1 MWCPDA
7 SYTEGPRAG
16 YTSLIVV
23 VLVPVA
29 IRVPTV
35 FVLVPPSVIL
45 APATLARF
53 VQFMALVLC
62 LLTVTSMSLDGL
74 VKFMIGMS
82 DAPLAA
88 LIVFGMKLRN
98 GGEKQRCG

>member
-1 MWCPDA
+1 V
-7 SYTEGPRAG
+7 
-16 YTSLIVV
+16 IVF
-23 VLVPVA
+23 VPVA

-35 FVLVPPSVIL
+35 FVFVPPPVIF

-62 LLTVTSMSLDGL
+62 LLTVPPMSLDGL
-74 VKFMIGMS
+74 MEFMIGVS

-88 LIVFGMKLRN
+88 LIVFGMKLWN
-98 GGEKQRCG
+98 GGEKQRCGQHGS